1 MISKLLIEKQI
12 TWFKYFTTPTS
23 TTHYFTKKILP
34 PLQRAPTPPLQKG
47 GMIFAEKNWT
57 LASLCQIVLG
67 SQFKK
72 KKIKCCFLVWRR
84 DSENFEFYPKI
95 GKNKFLFKR
104 FRDLHQRG
112 KSSLIFVKLKMKR
125 NSKTFGY
132 FLCTS

>member
-1 MISKLLIEKQI
+1 MKPSCQDLSARDSSSSSESPHPTTTDGWNNFCRKKLN
-12 TWFKYFTTPTS
+12 T
-23 TTHYFTKKILP
+23 
-34 PLQRAPTPPLQKG
+34 
-47 GMIFAEKNWT
+47 
-57 LASLCQIVLG
+57 CQFVPNRFRIPI
-67 SQFKK
+67 QKK
-72 KKIKCCFLVWRR
+72 KFKCCFLVWRR